1 MNVDRRL
8 MRAVETLGYRVTA
21 GDVAAA
27 VGLPLQEAERGLLA
41 LAGEVGGTLQVAES
55 GDIAYVLPPN
65 FRSILQAKY
74 WQLQLHALW
83 QRVWGVLFYLI
94 RISFGIFLVVSI
106 VLIFLAIA
114 IILIALATQGRNSDD
129 SNGEGGSW
137 GGGSIRWWVFPD
149 FWFFFG
155 DTSSRRRSPVSS
167 SATRGR
173 SRDDSEEMNFFE
185 GVYSFLFGDGNPNAD
200 LEERRWQLIGQVIR
214 QHQGAVIAEQIAPYL
229 DLGDRPSD
237 DESFMIPVLS
247 HFNGRPEV
255 TETGQI
261 IYRFPDL
268 QTTAGQRRR
277 PQPSLPPILEEHL
290 WRFSRA
296 PAWQI
301 MVAIGLGCVNLIGAL
316 MLWYLL
322 GDGEIAQE
330 LGGLVA
336 FVASIFWVL
345 LGYGLGFLGIPL
357 GRYYWLLWQNQRI
370 RDRNA
375 RRYRYAAILANPSTE
390 VQAKLRAAQ
399 AYAQER
405 QVDEDNLAYRS
416 DQDLLEQELA
426 QSERIDRDWQRRLKS
441 E

>member
-1 MNVDRRL
+1 MTIDRRL

-21 GDVAAA
+21 GDVAATA
-27 VGLPLQEAERGLLA
+27 GLSLQEAERGLLT

-55 GDIAYVLPPN
+55 GDIAYVLPRN
-65 FRSILQAKY
+65 FRGILQAKY

-94 RISFGIFLVVSI
+94 RISFGIFLIVSI

-114 IILIALATQGRNSDD
+114 IILIALASQDRDGNNGGGRS
-129 SNGEGGSW
+129 SSSW
-137 GGGSIRWWVFPD
+137 GGSSIRWWVFPD
-149 FWFFFG
+149 VWWFFG
-155 DTSSRRRSPVSS
+155 ESPSSQRRSRSRRGQPSEE
-167 SATRGR
+167 AN
-173 SRDDSEEMNFFE
+173 EEMNFFE

-214 QHQGAVIAEQIAPYL
+214 QHQGAVTAEQIAPYL
-229 DLGDRPSD
+229 DLGERQGD
-237 DESFMIPVLS
+237 DEYFMIPVLA
-247 HFNGRPEV
+247 HFNGRPHV
-255 TETGQI
+255 TDSGHI
-261 IYRFPDL
+261 IYQFPEL
-268 QTTAGQRRR
+268 QTTARQSRQQLRT
-277 PQPSLPPILEEHL
+277 LPTTLEERL
-290 WRFSRA
+290 WQFSRA

-322 GDGEIAQE
+322 GDGEIAQQ

-357 GRYYWLLWQNQRI
+357 IRYYWLLWQNQRI
-370 RDRNA
+370 RERNA
-375 RRYRYAAILANPSTE
+375 RRYRYAAVLAKPSPE
-390 VQAKLRAAQ
+390 VRAKLAAAT

-405 QVDEDNLAYRS
+405 WVDEQNLAYRS
-416 DQDLLEQELA
+416 DQDLIEQELA
-426 QSERIDRDWQRRLKS
+426 QSEKLDQEWQRRLEK